1 MDIRS
6 LTSGLSYRGEVEA
19 KRQTYYVFEGKKSF
33 FVLSF
38 SRSKH
43 NAGNFNIVDVEA
55 VRYAAKLFGDK
66 KGITSKQVV
75 KSSRKP
81 QYIATTFDALNV
93 LYVLVATRR
102 AVIDKRHKAK
112 ELYFNCR

>member
-6 LTSGLSYRGEVEA
+6 LTSGLLFRGEVEA
-19 KRQTYYVFEGKKSF
+19 KRQTYYVFEGKKYF

-55 VRYAAKLFGDK
+55 VRYAAKLFAGK

-75 KSSRKP
+75 KASRKP
-81 QYIATTFDALNV
+81 QFIGTTFDALNV
-93 LYVLVATRR
+93 LYVLVSTRGAT
-102 AVIDKRHKAK
+102 IDKRYKAK